1 MEDGEDPGNAFA
13 IPDLWASSRYFP
25 ESEDSYSFLFS
36 QLKFEDIGE
45 KLPDQAIDHGGNGGF
60 FALPDFPFESPELSI
75 ISASTPP
82 PLSERGEEINNEE
95 GDGYVDI
102 WSFAPEVELKSANYL
117 TWDAFDEQREEA
129 PQTCYISEGG
139 PQLFDAAV
147 ADDTN
152 PLQIDNQDA
161 VVVSGST
168 YASSLLA
175 LGLGRD
181 SVLFTWNEETSAFE
195 CTLKSVR
202 TSGCST
208 ELTHDVTALFLQCG
222 NTTKALRS
230 FTDKTYLKHRSPGR
244 IALADA
250 VVTVL
255 STLQS
260 HLNIP
265 ASSLQSILKLQ
276 SLFQPVSHLLT
287 TMHSLVLSTTSAPT
301 DEALLSS
308 LYHFTSRT
316 SHRTDSTQPILL
328 EILSRVSRPFLD
340 FAGEWLGIQRET
352 GVPLVKG
359 RVGKSFVK
367 AEERLWI
374 DEQGME
380 IRTPDFVLDEERVPA
395 FMQEE
400 DMLILFEAG
409 RSLRL
414 LKEHQPEHPLARGD
428 IVTSAPPPVLE
439 WEFSWQNIEAI
450 GVRARKYEKDLS
462 AAIEKYSTTGTTT
475 TAPRLPPPPEEK
487 EELNLFGKPTSEM
500 EAHLL
505 ASLNTLTTPPL
516 ASTSTLSTLL
526 TTHLTTSPTSL
537 TASPSPTSPISSH
550 PI

>member
-25 ESEDSYSFLFS
+25 EPEDSYSFLFS
-36 QLKFEDIGE
+36 QLKFDDISE
-45 KLPDQAIDHGGNGGF
+45 KLPEQTLSHGGNGGF
-60 FALPDFPFESPELSI
+60 FALPDFPFENPEASI
-75 ISASTPP
+75 ISTSTPP
-82 PLSERGEEINNEE
+82 PLSERGEEINNDE

-102 WSFAPEVELKSANYL
+102 WSFAPEEELKSANYL

-129 PQTCYISEGG
+129 PQTCYVSEGG

-181 SVLFTWNEETSAFE
+181 SVLFTWNEETKDFE

-202 TSGCST
+202 TSGCTT
-208 ELTHDVTALFLQCG
+208 ELTHDITALFLHCG

-230 FTDKTYLKHRSPGR
+230 FTDKTYHKHRSPGR

-250 VVTVL
+250 ISTVL

-287 TMHSLVLSTTSAPT
+287 IFHELILFAGSAENDEVMLSHLFQYIEQT
-301 DEALLSS
+301 E
-308 LYHFTSRT
+308 
-316 SHRTDSTQPILL
+316 HRTDSTQTILL
-328 EILSRVSRPFLD
+328 EVLSRVSRPFLD

-352 GVPLVKG
+352 GMPLVKG
-359 RVGKSFVK
+359 SVGKSFVK
-367 AEERLWI
+367 AEDRLWI
-374 DEQGME
+374 DEHGME
-380 IRTPDFVLDEERVPA
+380 IRTPDFVLDESRVPS
-395 FMQEE
+395 FMPEE
-400 DMLILFEAG
+400 DIQILFEAG
-409 RSLRL
+409 QSLRL
-414 LKEHQPEHPLARGD
+414 LREHQPEHPLARGD
-428 IVTSAPPPVLE
+428 IVTTTAARPVLE

-450 GVRARKYEKDLS
+450 GERARQYEKDLT
-462 AAIEKYSTTGTTT
+462 AAIEKYSTLGHTPSP
-475 TAPRLPPPPEEK
+475 PRLAPPAETN
-487 EELNLFGKPTSEM
+487 EELNLFGKPPSEM
-500 EAHLL
+500 QAHLL
-505 ASLNTLTTPPL
+505 ASLNTLTTPPY
-516 ASTSTLSTLL
+516 T
-526 TTHLTTSPTSL
+526 P
-537 TASPSPTSPISSH
+537 
-550 PI
+550 